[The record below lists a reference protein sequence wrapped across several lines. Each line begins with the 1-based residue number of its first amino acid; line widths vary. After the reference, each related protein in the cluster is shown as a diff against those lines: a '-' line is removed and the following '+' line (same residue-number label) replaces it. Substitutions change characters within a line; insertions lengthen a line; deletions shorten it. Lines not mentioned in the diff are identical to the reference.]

1 MRRRKAAFATLS
13 GALNI
18 EMAEF
23 GVVVKALLP
32 GLHATRIFTKIDA
45 AADVPDAYRAGIAN
59 FFANNSPTGSPP

>member
-23 GVVVKALLP
+23 GVVLKALLP

-45 AADVPDAYRAGIAN
+45 AADVPDAYRADIAN